1 MRISVGV
8 HPHNARKFTPEL
20 QGRLYDLMAD
30 PRVNAV
36 GEIGLDYHYDLSPRP
51 VQRDV
56 FREQL
61 RMAHE
66 AELPVALHIR
76 EAHQE
81 ALQILEQEGFPK
93 AGVLLHCC
101 GLGTRELQPWI
112 DAGCYIAYG
121 GVVTFSNSDEVRDG
135 AKLVPLDRLL
145 TETDA
150 PYMTPVPLRGVD
162 CQPDHVLLTAE
173 YLADLRGAAPG
184 PERQAFL
191 EQLRANAKALLERQP
206 TDWQR
211 SHEASAKAH
220 RLSW

>member
-1 MRISVGV
+1 MGV
-8 HPHNARKFTPEL
+8 HPHNARKFTPQL
-20 QGRLYDLMAD
+20 QSQLYDLMAD

-56 FREQL
+56 FRAQL
-61 RMAHE
+61 RMAQE
-66 AELPVALHIR
+66 ADLPVALHIR
-76 EAHQE
+76 EAHDE
-81 ALQILEQEGFPK
+81 ALKILEEEGFPQ

-101 GLGTRELQPWI
+101 GLGPDQLQPWI

-121 GVVTFSNSDEVRDG
+121 GVLTFSNSDEVRKG

-150 PYMTPVPLRGVD
+150 PYMTPVPLRGTD

-173 YLADLRGAAPG
+173 FLADLRGAAPG
-184 PERQAFL
+184 DERKAFL
-191 EQLRANAKALLERQP
+191 EQLRANAKELLERPP
-206 TDWQR
+206 TQWQR
-211 SHEASAKAH
+211 AHEAQAKAN
-220 RLSW
+220 RLKW